1 MFRNRKSY
9 TMKYIPS
16 YIPRIISITM
26 LYTLKIYR
34 TCFLNLCTMR
44 KKEQMF
50 WLASRSRMWRIPLCM
65 AAFSLLPSAYSFA
78 SAETRQQKLYWQ

>member
-26 LYTLKIYR
+26 LLYIKDL
-34 TCFLNLCTMR
+34 LNSI
-44 KKEQMF
+44 F
-50 WLASRSRMWRIPLCM
+50 H
-65 AAFSLLPSAYSFA
+65 LLSANLVTFV
-78 SAETRQQKLYWQ
+78 

>member
-26 LYTLKIYR
+26 LLYIKELY
-34 TCFLNLCTMR
+34 NLFFKFMYY
-44 KKEQMF
+44 
-50 WLASRSRMWRIPLCM
+50 A
-65 AAFSLLPSAYSFA
+65 
-78 SAETRQQKLYWQ
+78 

>member
-44 KKEQMF
+44 KKNNV
-50 WLASRSRMWRIPLCM
+50 LARKS
-65 AAFSLLPSAYSFA
+65 
-78 SAETRQQKLYWQ
+78 